1 MFESYKLKKAKS
13 NQESTFVNR
22 RLIENKGRLLS
33 LKCQIESDQREIQR
47 LEERLKKIPEEI
59 EFLKKLLKV
68 TDERTQE
75 YINNNGHDDF
85 SNKLVD
91 SDCRRGANITC
102 LEEDLKNF
110 PKFIK
115 NLKAELFDLE
125 KKYKKEKLKEKVYI
139 ATGEKEIT
147 A

>member
-1 MFESYKLKKAKS
+1 MIE
-13 NQESTFVNR
+13 FVNR
-22 RLIENKGRLLS
+22 PLIENKGRLLS
-33 LKCQIESDQREIQR
+33 LKCQIESDKREI
-47 LEERLKKIPEEI
+47 ERLKERLEKIPEEI
-59 EFLKKLLKV
+59 EFLKKLLKT

-91 SDCRRGANITC
+91 ADCRRGVNITC
-102 LEEDLKNF
+102 LEEDIKNF
-110 PKFIK
+110 PEFIK

-125 KKYKKEKLKEKVYI
+125 KEYKKEKLKEKVYI
-139 ATGEKEIT
+139 LTGEKET